1 MKDKIFI
8 KEDGEIIINPYELCN
23 GELIVNPE
31 TFYIERPTLTLNPVK
46 SFCLDVDKISSLE
59 DVKIILKAMQI
70 VVGEN
75 YEHFDEIKH
84 LLKEP
89 E

>member
-1 MKDKIFI
+1 MKDKIFM
-8 KEDGEIIINPYELCN
+8 KKDGEVIINPYELCN
-23 GELIVNPE
+23 GELIVNPD
-31 TFYIERPTLTLNPVK
+31 TLCIERPTLTLNPVK

-59 DVKIILKAMQI
+59 DVKIILRAMQI
-70 VVGEN
+70 VVHDNCEN
-75 YEHFDEIKH
+75 FDDIKY

>member
-8 KEDGEIIINPYELCN
+8 KDDGEIIINPHELCN

-31 TFYIERPTLTLNPVK
+31 TLFIERPTLTLNPVK

-59 DVKIILKAMQI
+59 DVKIILRAMQI
-70 VVGEN
+70 VVHDN
-75 YEHFDEIKH
+75 YENFDDIKC

>member
-1 MKDKIFI
+1 MKDKFFI
-8 KEDGEIIINPYELCN
+8 KEDGEIIINPHELCN

-31 TFYIERPTLTLNPVK
+31 TLCIERPTMTFNPVK

-59 DVKIILKAMQI
+59 DIKIILRAMQI
-70 VVGEN
+70 VVCEN
-75 YEHFDEIKH
+75 YENFNEIKH

>member
-1 MKDKIFI
+1 MKDKVFI
-8 KEDGEIIINPYELCN
+8 KEDGEIIINPHELCN
-23 GELIVNPE
+23 GELIVHPE
-31 TFYIERPTLTLNPVK
+31 TLFIERPTLTLNPVK

-59 DVKIILKAMQI
+59 DVKIILRAMQI
-70 VVGEN
+70 VVHDN
-75 YEHFDEIKH
+75 YENFDDIKY